1 MRKNFITGTD
11 LNINGIKKTL
21 IRYTKINNLMNLQEL
36 KQSFEN
42 LYHAEAESVYFAPG
56 RVNLIGEHTDYN
68 GGSVF
73 PCALSFGTYLLL
85 RKNGKDVINFR
96 SLNQQ
101 EVETLKFDQLTTP
114 LNKTWVNYPL
124 GVFAQFIKRG
134 VKIETGFDILIWG
147 NVPNGAGLSSSAALE
162 VVTAYALNDQFGT
175 EFNRMVLAQIGQKAE
190 HEFAF
195 VNCGIMDQF
204 TSANGAKDHAIH
216 LNCDTLDFELVPV
229 KLEGVKILISNTHS
243 PHKLDS
249 GAYNQRVVECKLAV
263 KQLNSV
269 RPIKYLAELTESEF
283 NSIESAIIDPVAR
296 KRARHVV
303 GEVQRTSDA
312 VKALKA
318 GDLIQFGKLM
328 NASHASLRDDYEV
341 TGFQLDT
348 MAEEAWKVEGVIG
361 SRMTGGGFGG
371 CTVSLVKEEAIP
383 QFIKEVGAAYK
394 EKTGLSPDFYIA
406 EIGDGAN
413 KVL

>member
-1 MRKNFITGTD
+1 MTV
-11 LNINGIKKTL
+11 
-21 IRYTKINNLMNLQEL
+21 QEL
-36 KQSFEN
+36 KTAFETAYN
-42 LYHAEAESVYFAPG
+42 QVADAVYFAPG

-85 RKNGKDVINFR
+85 RKNNTKFVNFR
-96 SLNQQ
+96 SLNQP
-101 EVETLKFDQLTTP
+101 EIISLGLNQLTTP
-114 LNKTWVNYPL
+114 LDKSWVNYPL
-124 GVFAQFIKRG
+124 GVFAQFIKRNVEIKSG
-134 VKIETGFDILIWG
+134 YDILIWG

-162 VVTAYALNDQFGT
+162 VVTAFALNDQLGT
-175 EFNRMVLAQIGQKAE
+175 GYNRTVLAQIGQKAE

-204 TSANGAKDHAIH
+204 ASANGKKDHAIH
-216 LNCDTLDFELVPV
+216 LNCDTLEFELVPV

-249 GAYNQRVVECKLAV
+249 GAYNQRVAECQLAV
-263 KQLNSV
+263 EQLNKV
-269 RPIKYLAELTESEF
+269 RPIKYLAELTEAEF
-283 NSIESAIIDPVAR
+283 KEIESAITDVTAH

-318 GDLIQFGKLM
+318 GDLVKFGQLM
-328 NASHASLRDDYEV
+328 NASHVSLRDDYEV
-341 TGFQLDT
+341 TGLQLDT
-348 MAEEAWKVEGVIG
+348 MAEEAWKIDGVIG

-371 CTVSLVKEEAIP
+371 CTVSLVKDEAIDT
-383 QFIKEVGAAYK
+383 FIEKVGAAY
-394 EKTGLSPDFYIA
+394 EAKTSIKPQFYIA
-406 EIGDGAN
+406 EIGDGAC
-413 KVL
+413 KLD